1 MLLIDA
7 YNVLLTPGVLPLGL
21 AGVDLPGLAHLIE
34 RSRYRKRAVVM
45 VCDGRSKS
53 LSEKDLHIGSAR
65 VVYAGAGRDAD
76 SVIERMLAE
85 DSAPRRLLVV
95 SSDRRVARAANR
107 AGAGTLTSA
116 AFLQQ
121 LSADHTKRQPEPLPA
136 WVRQIP
142 LEHDAVAHWFQEF
155 GLPPPVRRPPEQARP
170 APSRAKAP
178 PVMPTPTQSAAPT
191 SDRPPAKLDLPPPGR
206 FEITDPVLLKAL
218 QEWGGKL
225 NLDDLDMS
233 RWIGPPSQPHP

>member
-65 VVYAGAGRDAD
+65 VVYAGAGGDAD

-95 SSDRRVARAANR
+95 SSDRRVAKAAGR

-121 LSADHTKRQPEPLPA
+121 LSADHAKRQPEPLPP

-142 LEHDAVAHWFQEF
+142 LEHDAIAHWFQEF
-155 GLPPPVRRPPEQARP
+155 GLPPPTRRPP
-170 APSRAKAP
+170 AP
-178 PVMPTPTQSAAPT
+178 PHAKPPPLMPSPTQGPAPT
-191 SDRPPAKLDLPPPGR
+191 SDRPPVKLGPPPPRR

-233 RWIGPPSQPHP
+233 RWIGPP